1 VTRCLPSSGVLAGDA
16 VEHRLGRRDLAR
28 GSAPRARGR
37 GPDDRAADAFL
48 RRRPSGTI
56 GVLSWEGRAVPLRI
70 GVAAGLVL
78 GLALGGCASGKPVG
92 PPARAGKPDVEPPS
106 TPRSD
111 QGDKPE
117 TVTAARE
124 RITRTARHYLGA
136 PYAWGGT
143 SPAGFD
149 CSGFVMYVYAKV
161 GLSLPHNAAA
171 QYAYGTPVRRD
182 QLKPGDLVFF
192 DDLRH
197 NGIYIGDGRFIHS
210 RQSGKRVSISLLA
223 GPWYAEQYV
232 GARRLLT
239 ASTVARLGG

>member
-1 VTRCLPSSGVLAGDA
+1 MEVL
-16 VEHRLGRRDLAR
+16 
-28 GSAPRARGR
+28 
-37 GPDDRAADAFL
+37 
-48 RRRPSGTI
+48 T
-56 GVLSWEGRAVPLRI
+56 WERRAVPLRL
-70 GVAAGLVL
+70 GLTAWLVL
-78 GLALGGCASGKPVG
+78 GLALGGCASGRPAADKAG

-124 RITRTARHYLGA
+124 RVTRTARRYLGA

-182 QLKPGDLVFF
+182 QLRPGDLVFF

>member
-1 VTRCLPSSGVLAGDA
+1 M
-16 VEHRLGRRDLAR
+16 
-28 GSAPRARGR
+28 
-37 GPDDRAADAFL
+37 
-48 RRRPSGTI
+48 
-56 GVLSWEGRAVPLRI
+56 
-70 GVAAGLVL
+70 
-78 GLALGGCASGKPVG
+78 G

-124 RITRTARHYLGA
+124 RITRTARRYLGA

-171 QYAYGTPVRRD
+171 QYAHGTPVRRD

>member
-1 VTRCLPSSGVLAGDA
+1 M
-16 VEHRLGRRDLAR
+16 
-28 GSAPRARGR
+28 
-37 GPDDRAADAFL
+37 
-48 RRRPSGTI
+48 
-56 GVLSWEGRAVPLRI
+56 GVLSWEGCAVPLRL
-70 GVAAGLVL
+70 GLAAWLVL
-78 GLALGGCASGKPVG
+78 GLALGGCASGTPAADKTA

-111 QGDKPE
+111 KGDKPE
-117 TVTAARE
+117 IVTAARE
-124 RITRTARHYLGA
+124 RVTRTARSYLGV

-149 CSGFVMYVYAKV
+149 CSGFVMYVYARV
-161 GLSLPHNAAA
+161 GVSLPHNAAA

-182 QLKPGDLVFF
+182 QLRPGDLVFF

-210 RQSGKRVSISLLA
+210 RQSGRRVSISLLA

-239 ASTVARLGG
+239 APPLARSRG